1 MEKAKYVNPEVEIVY
16 IDDVVVTSSKY
27 PDGGDF
33 IGTAPDFVWGNE
45 EDGWPTFDD
54 MK

>member
-1 MEKAKYVNPEVEIVY
+1 MEKVKYVKPEAEIVY
-16 IDDVVVTSSKY
+16 IEDDVITRSFIG
-27 PDGGDF
+27 DGDF
-33 IGTAPDFVWGNE
+33 IGTAPDLGWGNE

>member
-1 MEKAKYVNPEVEIVY
+1 MEKIKYVKPEVEIVY
-16 IDDVVVTSSKY
+16 IDDVVVTSSFY
-27 PDGGDF
+27 GEGDF

>member
-16 IDDVVVTSSKY
+16 IEDDVVTTSSFNG
-27 PDGGDF
+27 DGDF
-33 IGTAPDFVWGNE
+33 IGTAPDLGWGNE